1 LTDKDTTEE
10 KNNAI
15 KRIKQ
20 LLNEFEDTLKIAENL
35 YEDALRKGDL
45 KIQKE
50 IQKKM
55 DMIKKE
61 ETSLK
66 NIILGIEELCN

>member
-1 LTDKDTTEE
+1 MDTTEE

>member
-1 LTDKDTTEE
+1 MTDKDTTEE

-55 DMIKKE
+55 EMIKRE

>member
-55 DMIKKE
+55 EMIKKE

>member
-20 LLNEFEDTLKIAENL
+20 LLNQFEDTLKIAENL
-35 YEDALRKGDL
+35 YEDAQRKGDL

-55 DMIKKE
+55 EMIKKE

>member
-55 DMIKKE
+55 EIIKKE